1 MFKMIEPQPA
11 LATNT
16 DLAPSQEQSRPAN
29 QETAAEET
37 TNTDQAPTNQGQ
49 SAIQGAKAAKDEQT
63 QSFVDS
69 AHEKK
74 PTPANIVLRNQ
85 RNAKRLTGPH
95 YTKRTRHN
103 ALRHGLRASGLTRFD
118 DTEEYLALV
127 EELTSVFEPRNGL
140 EKFLVEN
147 LARDIVRHGRA
158 TRMEADSIELLSNRS
173 ASTDQEP
180 GSTPAMLEP
189 MMVTEYPGLLDLPL
203 RYGTAIMNQVLR
215 LKRELERGRD
225 EDRSGPSDERT
236 GNGDLIN

>member
-1 MFKMIEPQPA
+1 LFYRIGGTFCLMLF
-11 LATNT
+11 
-16 DLAPSQEQSRPAN
+16 
-29 QETAAEET
+29 
-37 TNTDQAPTNQGQ
+37 
-49 SAIQGAKAAKDEQT
+49 
-63 QSFVDS
+63 
-69 AHEKK
+69 
-74 PTPANIVLRNQ
+74 LRNQ
-85 RNAKRLTGPH
+85 RNAKPSTGPH
-95 YTKRTRHN
+95 DTKRTRHN